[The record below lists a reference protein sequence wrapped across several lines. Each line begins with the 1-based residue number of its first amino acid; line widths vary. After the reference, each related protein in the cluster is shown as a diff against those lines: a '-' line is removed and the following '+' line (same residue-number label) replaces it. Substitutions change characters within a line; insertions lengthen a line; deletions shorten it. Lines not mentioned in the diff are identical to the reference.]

1 MTDLDA
7 AIACADSY
15 LPAPPFDRWWTDD
28 DIHVGLR
35 SVGTEHLIAFRG
47 SVDREDWRRDFEGW
61 PTLDGDLGYVHAGFR
76 SGMDGVANRLQ
87 GSVGGV
93 WHVTGHSLGAARACI
108 FAALLGLVGK
118 PPASLITFGTPRPG
132 FGKLSA
138 MLRSNIK
145 TIRHYRNGPD
155 PVAIVPRSFMLL
167 PYQKPVPDLEIAI
180 PPTGADPVNVFEWHA
195 MSLYLEGLKRSTV

>member
-7 AIACADSY
+7 AIAAADCY

-35 SVGTEHLIAFRG
+35 QEGTEHIVAFRG
-47 SVDREDWRRDFEGW
+47 SVDREDWERDFRGW

-76 SGMDGVANRLQ
+76 AGMDGVANRVQ
-87 GSVGGV
+87 GSLGGR
-93 WHVTGHSLGAARACI
+93 WHCVGHSLGAARACI
-108 FAALLGLVGK
+108 FGALLACVGK

-132 FGKLSA
+132 FAKLSA
-138 MLRSNIK
+138 LLRSNIA

-155 PVAIVPRSFMLL
+155 PVAIVPRSFAWW
-167 PYQKPVPDLEIAI
+167 PYQKPVPDTEIAV
-180 PPTGADPVNVFEWHA
+180 PPTGQDPVDVFAWHS
-195 MSLYLEGLKRSTV
+195 MSLYLEGIKRIG